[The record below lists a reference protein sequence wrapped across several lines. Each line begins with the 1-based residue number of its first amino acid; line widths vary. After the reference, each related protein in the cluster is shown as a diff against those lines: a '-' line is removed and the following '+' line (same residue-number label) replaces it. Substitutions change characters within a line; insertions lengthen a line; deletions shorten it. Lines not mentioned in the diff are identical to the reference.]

1 MLVFGWDIC
10 ARCGAEGYLDA
21 VGEGASDVKQLQP
34 VEAPAVDVTMAD
46 ASAPVESEQNKSD
59 THKQPTVRTSQRSL
73 AVPQANDSRTKY
85 TPYRVTILEPLSAT
99 GLRAIRYAKEIPL
112 VKFVSPPISS
122 RC

>member
-1 MLVFGWDIC
+1 MLVFGRDIC
-10 ARCGAEGYLDA
+10 TRCGAEGYLDA
-21 VGEGASDVKQLQP
+21 VGEGASDVKQP

-46 ASAPVESEQNKSD
+46 ASTPVESEQNKSD

-112 VKFVSPPISS
+112 VKSVSPPISA